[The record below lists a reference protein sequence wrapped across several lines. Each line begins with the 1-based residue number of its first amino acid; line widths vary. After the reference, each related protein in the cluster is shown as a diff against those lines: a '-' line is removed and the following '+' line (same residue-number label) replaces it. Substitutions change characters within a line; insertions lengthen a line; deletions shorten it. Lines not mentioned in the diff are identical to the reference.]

1 MSLIGSTS
9 LGWGDASL
17 REVFQNLSEIGA
29 ECVELNAKPGHHG
42 GLTLDDETIPRAR
55 AWADEAGLEIVSV
68 AGYNDFAQTDR
79 AALQPEVERL
89 LDACRIAS
97 ALGVPLVRA
106 FVGDAKPGVTLE
118 SAWPAFVEGFQLALP
133 EAERLG
139 VTLAAENHGRLL
151 NDGPTLVR
159 LVEEVG
165 SPSLRI
171 TIDTG
176 NFCWAG
182 HNLEQAKAD
191 YAAVLP
197 HVVNVHIK
205 DGVWHDGGFA
215 FVPAGDGELPLTDL
229 FADLAAQGYDGA
241 VCSEFEGAGDFREG
255 TQRGIAYLKAVSRE
269 P

>member
-9 LGWGDASL
+9 LGWGDAPL
-17 REVFQNLSEIGA
+17 REVFQNLADIGA

-42 GLTLDDETIPRAR
+42 GLTLNDETLPQAK
-55 AWADEAGLEIVSV
+55 AWADEAGLTIVSIS
-68 AGYNDFAQTDR
+68 GYNDFAQTDR

-89 LDACRIAS
+89 LDACRIAT
-97 ALGVPLVRA
+97 ALDVPLVRA

-118 SAWPAFVEGFQLALP
+118 SAWPAFIEGFHLALP

-159 LVEEVG
+159 LVEEIG

-176 NFCWAG
+176 NFAWAG
-182 HNLEQAKAD
+182 HNLEQVKAD

-205 DGVWHDGGFA
+205 DGVWQNGGFA
-215 FVPAGDGELPLTDL
+215 FVPAGDGELPLAGL
-229 FADLAAQGYDGA
+229 FADLAAQGYDGP
-241 VCSEFEGAGDFREG
+241 VCSEFEGAGDFRTG
-255 TQRGIAYLKAVSRE
+255 TQRSIAYLKDAER
-269 P
+269 

>member
-9 LGWGDASL
+9 LGWGDAPL
-17 REVFQNLSEIGA
+17 PEVFQNLTHIGA

-42 GLTLDDETIPRAR
+42 GLTLNAETIPQAR
-55 AWADEAGLEIVSV
+55 AWAHETGLKIVSV
-68 AGYNDFAQTDR
+68 SGYNDFAQTDR

-89 LDACRIAS
+89 RDACRIAA
-97 ALGVPLVRA
+97 ALDVPLVRA
-106 FVGDAKPGVTLE
+106 FVGDAKPGVSLE
-118 SAWPAFVEGFQLALP
+118 RAWPAFVEGFRLALP

-139 VTLAAENHGRLL
+139 VTIAAENHGRLL

-159 LVEEVG
+159 LIEEVG
-165 SPSLRI
+165 SPRLRI

-182 HNLEQAKAD
+182 HTLEQAKAD

-205 DGVWHDGGFA
+205 DGVWADGGFA
-215 FVPAGDGELPLTDL
+215 FVPAGDGELPLTEL
-229 FADLAAQGYDGA
+229 FADLAAHGYDGP

-255 TQRGIAYLKAVSRE
+255 TKRSIAFLKGMRG
-269 P
+269 